1 MKPIKC
7 SFLYLRKPVRKS
19 IFLWG
24 LKFFWTIFRTVF
36 AIQGFSERFERYQV
50 KEIKFSQLLL
60 GDDFQANP
68 FNVRLFYSS
77 ARLHATS
84 VYSGIVVNCVG
95 F

>member
-1 MKPIKC
+1 MQLFVPPKTIPKIY
-7 SFLYLRKPVRKS
+7 FPLRFEVFR
-19 IFLWG
+19 
-24 LKFFWTIFRTVF
+24 TIFRTVF
-36 AIQGFSERFERYQV
+36 AIQGSSERFERCQV
-50 KEIKFSQLLL
+50 KEIEFWQPLL

-77 ARLHATS
+77 TRLHATS